1 MKKVALVGFGFMGL
15 THTINIL
22 KNKRLQLV
30 AIVDKNIENI
40 EKNLRNPAGNLSTG
54 SISGDSLSGIRI
66 YSALDDCLL
75 HEKTDAIFICVHTDL
90 HFEMAEKALN
100 AGNHVFL
107 EKPFCLE
114 ITQGEALIMLA
125 RQQNL
130 LLMVGHVVRFMP
142 AYRQLKQWIGSG
154 EFGALKFLS
163 LSRFS
168 GVPAWGQWK
177 EKQAAFG
184 SSGGAL
190 FDLIIHDIDFVQSV
204 LGQPDSIKSIVLPGK
219 LSNHDYVSAFWRYD
233 HSGVDVKIEGGN
245 TFHSTFP
252 FQASFAAQFRKAS
265 VLYTSLK
272 PETISISIDIEAKL
286 VPAGDANEGFSSEV
300 EYFTACMEAQTSP
313 VECTPESSL
322 LTIQICYD
330 HLKPNNLIHNIFN

>member
-40 EKNLRNPAGNLSTG
+40 EKNLREQIGNFSTG
-54 SISGDSLSGIRI
+54 SISKDSLSGIKI
-66 YSALDDCLL
+66 YSTIDECIL
-75 HEKTDAIFICVHTDL
+75 HERTDAFFICVHTDL
-90 HFEMAEKALN
+90 HFAMAEKALS
-100 AGNHVFL
+100 AGNNVFL
-107 EKPFCLE
+107 EKPFCLK
-114 ITQGEALIMLA
+114 ISQGEALIKLA
-125 RQQNL
+125 RHHNH

-142 AYRQLKQWIGSG
+142 AYQQLKQWISSG

-163 LSRFS
+163 LSRYS
-168 GVPAWGQWK
+168 GLPLWGQWK
-177 EKQAAFG
+177 EKQLAFG

-190 FDLIIHDIDFVQSV
+190 FDLVIHDIDFVQSV
-204 LGQPDSIKSIVLPGK
+204 LGQPDSIRSIILPGK
-219 LSNHDYVSAFWRYD
+219 LSNQDYVSAFWRYNN
-233 HSGVDVKIEGGN
+233 SGVEVKIEGGN

-252 FQASFAAQFRKAS
+252 FQAGFAAQFEKAS

-272 PETISISIDIEAKL
+272 PETISISTDIETKH
-286 VPAGDANEGFSSEV
+286 VPAGDANDGFSSEV
-300 EYFTACMEAQTSP
+300 EYFTSCMEAKTSP

-330 HLKPNNLIHNIFN
+330 HLKTKKF

>member
-40 EKNLRNPAGNLSTG
+40 EKNLSNQAGNFSTG
-54 SISGDSLSGIRI
+54 SISKESLSEIKM

-75 HEKTDAIFICVHTDL
+75 HENTDALFICVHTDL
-90 HFEMAEKALN
+90 HFEMAEKALI
-100 AGNHVFL
+100 AGKHVFL
-107 EKPFCLE
+107 EKPICLE
-114 ITQGEALIMLA
+114 IAQGEALIKLA
-125 RQQNL
+125 GKYDL
-130 LLMVGHVVRFMP
+130 LLMVGQVVRFMP
-142 AYRQLKQWIGSG
+142 AYRQLKKWITSG

-177 EKQAAFG
+177 EKQLAFG
-184 SSGGAL
+184 SSGGSL
-190 FDLIIHDIDFVQSV
+190 FDLVIHDIDFVQSV
-204 LGQPDSIKSIVLPGK
+204 LGRPDSIRSIVLPGK
-219 LSNHDYVSAFWRYD
+219 LSNQDYVNAFWRYND
-233 HSGVDVKIEGGN
+233 SGVEIKIEGGN

-252 FQASFAAQFRKAS
+252 FQAGYAAQFEKSS

-272 PETISISIDIEAKL
+272 PETISVSSDTETTHL
-286 VPAGDANEGFSSEV
+286 PAGDANEGFSNEV
-300 EYFTACMEAQTSP
+300 DYFTSCMEANTSP
-313 VECTPESSL
+313 VECLPESAL
-322 LTIQICYD
+322 LSVRICYD
-330 HLKPNNLIHNIFN
+330 HLKAKKI